1 VRRRYN
7 QGSSR
12 TLKESAVAESMTVML
27 LGLVILALAGILVI
41 QHYRQEHQR
50 NQQFRWL
57 DTHPMKDWIH
67 RRP

>member
-1 VRRRYN
+1 M
-7 QGSSR
+7 
-12 TLKESAVAESMTVML
+12 AESMTVML
-27 LGLVILALAGILVI
+27 LGLVIAFLAGILVL

-57 DTHPMKDWIH
+57 DTHPMKNWIH